1 MMSETFDSFQE
12 SNVNAFVESDVH
24 ARDAVND
31 DEVVVCP
38 DAVEVVLRGQTEGSL
53 MSADICSECRLL
65 NNAPD
70 YRTAKATELKI
81 DGTYQLDYDRTI
93 RTGVDA
99 VCIYEGRFDDPTF
112 EWSTYR
118 DVNCTT
124 GKSDF
129 ECVNFDFEARL
140 FLNPDPESCQKALD
154 VERISITCDD
164 SVIGGVECMCDIFR
178 VAHSEDCVK
187 LGEQQTNIQD
197 CGTGAPGPSK
207 VAAGEDTL
215 HPSPDGRAA
224 VGVGIVNAR

>member
-31 DEVVVCP
+31 DEVIVCP
-38 DAVEVVLRGQTEGSL
+38 DTIEVVLRGQTEGSL

-65 NNAPD
+65 NNNPD
-70 YRTAKATELKI
+70 YRTARATELKI
-81 DGTYQLDYDRTI
+81 DGTYQMELRDDRPY
-93 RTGVDA
+93 GPGPGEECV
-99 VCIYEGRFDDPTF
+99 YLERFDSPTF

-118 DVNCTT
+118 NVDCTT
-124 GKSDF
+124 GQSDF
-129 ECVNFDFEARL
+129 ECVNFDFEVRL
-140 FLNPDPESCQKALD
+140 FLNSDPDPESCQEALD
-154 VERISITCDD
+154 VQRIDIECDN
-164 SVIGGVECMCDIFR
+164 SVIGGVDCMCDIFR
-178 VAHSEDCVK
+178 VSGECVE

-207 VAAGEDTL
+207 VAAGEDTTGV
-215 HPSPDGRAA
+215 GRAA

>member
-70 YRTAKATELKI
+70 YRTAKATKLEI

-112 EWSTYR
+112 EWSTYS
-118 DVNCTT
+118 DVN
-124 GKSDF
+124 
-129 ECVNFDFEARL
+129 
-140 FLNPDPESCQKALD
+140 
-154 VERISITCDD
+154 
-164 SVIGGVECMCDIFR
+164 
-178 VAHSEDCVK
+178 
-187 LGEQQTNIQD
+187 
-197 CGTGAPGPSK
+197 
-207 VAAGEDTL
+207 
-215 HPSPDGRAA
+215 
-224 VGVGIVNAR
+224 